1 MNINQKWLGFILVTG
16 LTLNTLAFAQQATPT
31 ATPSAPAATTTAAL
45 DLIAGY
51 QSIATSLEAAR
62 TSVTS
67 DPPGALARVQSA
79 QNLFRRLEP
88 QIGTQ
93 KLIDAGTNAL
103 KKAVST
109 VNQRSAINLGAQSM
123 LVKSIL
129 QRVMYDRLFSEINAG
144 KFPSATRYANTLAGA
159 FNMPAASLNTLKS
172 AVKRKDIGKARSIL
186 ESQVADIMTNS
197 LKLARDNVADKSTA
211 YQAVV
216 RASSHFLIVQD
227 SPRVSEDLTVSSF
240 ANAVQ
245 SITSGDMPGF
255 KQGIATL
262 LTRTQD
268 FGKRARGIAL
278 SDSNPVASTTPA
290 NTTPPV
296 TPSNT
301 NPSNPSNP
309 STSSPKPTTP
319 AVTPITPALALP
331 SGFNTINTE
340 LVKAGI
346 PAVRAGALATSLANQ
361 KFTSFSGVL
370 DKLSATVGES
380 LTQVQN
386 GEVQAGRTNLELAKN
401 LFESSVKPALDVVNT
416 DQAVQTSKVFDA
428 TINAIGV
435 RSVDVAVLLGE
446 VVSVKNLFQ
455 NAQPANAMQNL
466 SASVQP
472 WWAGTL
478 RGILF
483 FVAALLFCYAI
494 YLLNLAFGGKN
505 PYWRYIGISMVL
517 LFIPPLLEGLAW
529 LGSVLSQTAG
539 LTFLDGLSSLSVLQ
553 NPLAQIA
560 WAILMIAAAAFA
572 TAGFRGIA
580 TQFGLIR
587 NRNNQTNI
595 GSANV
600 APAMLGAAGGVAG
613 AVALS
618 HNPSLINTSGD
629 LTDPRIS
636 SDVSVNP
643 DRTIV
648 EWDEEF

>member
-1 MNINQKWLGFILVTG
+1 MNMNQKWLGFILVTG
-16 LTLNTLAFAQQATPT
+16 LTLNTLAFAQQTKPATPPS
-31 ATPSAPAATTTAAL
+31 TPVATTTTL

-79 QNLFRRLEP
+79 QNVFRRLEP

-93 KLIDAGTNAL
+93 KLIDAGTKAL
-103 KKAVST
+103 KNAASM
-109 VNQRSAINLGAQSM
+109 VNQRSAINIGAQSM

-129 QRVMYDRLFSEINAG
+129 QRVMYDRLFSDMNAG
-144 KFPSATRYANTLAGA
+144 KTPSATRYANTLAGA
-159 FNMPAASLNTLKS
+159 FNMPAANLNTLKT
-172 AVKRKDIGKARSIL
+172 AVKRKDIAKARSIL

-245 SITSGDMPGF
+245 SITSGDVPGF

-290 NTTPPV
+290 TTSTPV
-296 TPSNT
+296 IPSNG

-309 STSSPKPTTP
+309 STPTVKPTTP
-319 AVTPITPALALP
+319 AVAPIAPAVALP

-346 PAVRAGALATSLANQ
+346 PALRARAFATSLANQ
-361 KFTSFSGVL
+361 KFTSLSGVL

-380 LTQVQN
+380 LSQVQN
-386 GEVQAGRTNLELAKN
+386 GDVQAGRANLELAKN
-401 LFESSVKPALDVVNT
+401 LFESSVKPALEVVNA
-416 DQAVQTSKVFDA
+416 DQAAQTSKVFDA

-455 NAQPANAMQNL
+455 NAQPAATMQNL

-483 FVAALLFCYAI
+483 LIAAMLFCYAI

-539 LTFLDGLSSLSVLQ
+539 LTFLDGLSSWSVLQ

-587 NRNNQTNI
+587 NRNNQTNM

-600 APAMLGAAGGVAG
+600 SPAMLGVAGGVAG
-613 AVALS
+613 AAAMS
-618 HNPSLINTSGD
+618 NNPSLINTSPD
-629 LTDPRIS
+629 LADPRIS

>member
-1 MNINQKWLGFILVTG
+1 MNMNQKWLGFILVSG
-16 LTLNTLAFAQQATPT
+16 LTLSTLAFAQQAKPT
-31 ATPSAPAATTTAAL
+31 AAPSAATATTASL

-67 DPPGALARVQSA
+67 DPPGALARVQGA
-79 QNLFRRLEP
+79 QNVFRRLEP

-93 KLIDAGTNAL
+93 KLIDAGTKAL
-103 KKAVST
+103 KNAASM
-109 VNQRSAINLGAQSM
+109 VNQRSAINVGAQSM

-129 QRVMYDRLFSEINAG
+129 QRVMYDRLFSDINAG
-144 KFPSATRYANTLAGA
+144 KIPNATRYANTLAGA
-159 FNMPAASLNTLKS
+159 FNMPAANLNTLRS
-172 AVKRKDIGKARSIL
+172 AVNRKDIGKARSIL

-245 SITSGDMPGF
+245 SITSGDVPGF
-255 KQGIATL
+255 KQGIASL

-278 SDSNPVASTTPA
+278 SDSNPAPSSTPT
-290 NTTPPV
+290 NTTSTPV

-301 NPSNPSNP
+301 NPSNPSTP
-309 STSSPKPTTP
+309 TIKPNTP
-319 AVTPITPALALP
+319 TIAPIAPVAAAP
-331 SGFNTINTE
+331 SGFNTINNE

-361 KFTSFSGVL
+361 KFASFGGVL
-370 DKLSATVGES
+370 DKLSATVGEA

-386 GEVQAGRTNLELAKN
+386 GDVQAGRANLELAKN
-401 LFESSVKPALDVVNT
+401 VFESNVKPALEIVNA
-416 DQAVQTSKVFDA
+416 DQAAQTSKVFDA

-539 LTFLDGLSSLSVLQ
+539 LTFLDSLSSLSVLQ
-553 NPLAQIA
+553 NPLAQIV
-560 WAILMIAAAAFA
+560 WAILMIAAAGFA

-587 NRNNQTNI
+587 NRNNPTNM

-613 AVALS
+613 AAAMS
-618 HNPSLINTSGD
+618 NNPSLINTSSD
-629 LTDPRIS
+629 ADPRIS